1 MAKTKPGSEAVRFE
15 LDGEGP
21 VYHQI
26 ERAIRANIQSGA
38 WGPGFKIPSE
48 LELMRLAECS
58 RATMNKALT
67 NLANAGLIVRRRRS
81 GSIVRES
88 TEGHAVIGIL
98 DIRKDIESAGRR
110 YSYRVTSKR
119 ILPDGTANGEWPEAR
134 GGEPLLALEALHC
147 GDGLAEVIEERLIR
161 LALVP
166 EAAEEDFEDNP
177 PSSWLLAR
185 LPCTRLSQVIKARAA
200 GAKEAR
206 LLRIRKGDPLLIA
219 ERRTWSESEPV
230 TWLRLTF
237 AGARNEFV
245 GEFNPLD
252 PRPMGGDRV
261 PT

>member
-1 MAKTKPGSEAVRFE
+1 MVEFV
-15 LDGEGP
+15 LDGEGA

-26 ERAIRANIQSGA
+26 ERLVRANIQSGS
-38 WGPGFKIPSE
+38 WPPGFKIPSE
-48 LELMRLAECS
+48 LELMRLANCS

-67 NLANAGLIVRRRRS
+67 NLANARLIVRRRRS
-81 GSIVRES
+81 GSYVRES

-98 DIRKDIESAGRR
+98 DIRKDIESRGRE
-110 YSYRVTSKR
+110 YSYRVLGKR
-119 ILPDGTANGEWPEAR
+119 VLPDGATDWDWPEVQE
-134 GGEPLLALEALHC
+134 GEPLLALEAAHC

-161 LALVP
+161 LSLVP
-166 EAAEEDFEDNP
+166 TAAEEDFEDNP

-185 LPCTRLSQVIKARAA
+185 LPCTRLSQVIRARAA
-200 GAKEAR
+200 GAREAK
-206 LLRIRKGDPLLIA
+206 LLRLRKGDPLLIA

-245 GEFNPLD
+245 GEFNPLNPSYPGSD
-252 PRPMGGDRV
+252 GV